1 MSKLITDLNDGNAVQ
16 QSLVIL
22 NLLAGNL
29 KMLAPPA
36 PIPDTGGKP
45 NLKSVPPTPPSEK
58 TKEPTPPEKP
68 EIPNA
73 LDGPASPKTG
83 VDKFGDAYD
92 PIAHSNPPKMN
103 RDGHWKKSRRKD
115 KTITTVSEQHDA
127 GPGLPE
133 GPPSLKKYPGPPD
146 DNGDVTPEA
155 LLTGDNTTVIKP
167 AVTPELP
174 APPPGP
180 TFEDLLKL
188 MGQCITAKTLTPDDI
203 TNICAQAGTPN
214 IASTENDPAKIILV
228 HRMIANITKP
238 EGQEHAKS

>member
-29 KMLAPPA
+29 KMVVPPA
-36 PIPDTGGKP
+36 PLPDSGGKP
-45 NLKSVPPTPPSEK
+45 TLKSVPPTPPSEK

-73 LDGPASPKTG
+73 LDGPEPSPKIG

-115 KTITTVSEQHDA
+115 K
-127 GPGLPE
+127 PE
-133 GPPSLKKYPGPPD
+133 SLETHPSTHSAEPPSLKKYPGPPD
-146 DNGDVTPEA
+146 DNGDVTPAA
-155 LLTGDNTTVIKP
+155 LLTGDNITAIKP
-167 AVTPELP
+167 VVTPGPP
-174 APPPGP
+174 APPPDP
-180 TFEDLLKL
+180 TFDDLCMK
-188 MGQCITAKTLTPDDI
+188 MGTAITAKTLTSDDI
-203 TNICAQAGTPN
+203 TNICAQAGIPN
-214 IASTENDPAKIILV
+214 IASIENDPAKIV
-228 HRMIANITKP
+228 VVYGMIANITKP

>member
-1 MSKLITDLNDGNAVQ
+1 MSKLITDLNDPNEIQ
-16 QSLVIL
+16 QSLKVL
-22 NLLAGNL
+22 RFLTVT
-29 KMLAPPA
+29 
-36 PIPDTGGKP
+36 IPTEKHTP
-45 NLKSVPPTPPSEK
+45 SLTSVPPTPPSEK
-58 TKEPTPPEKP
+58 TKEPPPPEKP

-73 LDGPASPKTG
+73 LDGPEPSPKTG

-155 LLTGDNTTVIKP
+155 LLTGDNTTAIKP

-180 TFEDLLKL
+180 TFDDLCMK
-188 MGQCITAKTLTPDDI
+188 MGTAITAKTLTSDDI
-203 TNICAQAGTPN
+203 TNICAQAGIPN
-214 IASTENDPAKIILV
+214 IASIENDPAKIV
-228 HRMIANITKP
+228 VVYGMIANITKP